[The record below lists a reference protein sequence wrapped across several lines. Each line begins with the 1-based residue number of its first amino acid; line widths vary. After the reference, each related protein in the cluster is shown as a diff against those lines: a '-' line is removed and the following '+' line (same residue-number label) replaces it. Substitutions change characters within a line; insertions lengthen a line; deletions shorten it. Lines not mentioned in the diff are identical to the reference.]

1 METSPATIDR
11 QEFFRRVGTGV
22 GAIWLMRCLA
32 GCTGEANGDPAPN
45 GGRGIDFTL
54 NLTEKANEILK
65 TKGGYVVVNDIIV
78 AQTKDGQFVAVSANC
93 THQNTQ
99 LTYRPVENLFYC
111 PLHLSRFD
119 TAGRVL
125 NGPAVQSLTQFRVT
139 YNTANQTVRVQS
151 L

>member
-1 METSPATIDR
+1 METSPTTIDR

-32 GCTGEANGDPAPN
+32 GCSSEANGDPAPN
-45 GGRGIDFTL
+45 GGRNVDFTL

-99 LTYRPVENLFYC
+99 LTYRPIENLFYC

-119 TAGRVL
+119 ATGRVL
-125 NGPAVQSLTQFRVT
+125 NGPAAQALTAYKV
-139 YNTANQTVRVQS
+139 TANLGANTVRIFE
-151 L
+151 